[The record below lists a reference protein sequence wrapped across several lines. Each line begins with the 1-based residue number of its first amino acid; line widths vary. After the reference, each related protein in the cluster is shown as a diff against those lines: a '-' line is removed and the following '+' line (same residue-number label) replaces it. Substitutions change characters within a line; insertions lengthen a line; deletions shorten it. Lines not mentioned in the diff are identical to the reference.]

1 MPKKIYLLIQTII
14 YILFIYADF
23 NGINSSLI
31 KYSGIII
38 NFIFSFYLYIKK
50 DLDDILLPLALIL
63 TAIADYF
70 LLIKDNNYQWGILC
84 FCLVQTIYAYKIDK
98 LKSIPIRI
106 LFLIICILILKI
118 SNQSFNLTNILA
130 IYSITNLT
138 LNVIISFIKNKNMFS
153 IALLLFWL
161 CDINVGIYNLQIK
174 YIYPIAGMLMWIFYF
189 PSQILLTISGGDHE
203 KK

>member
-1 MPKKIYLLIQTII
+1 MLKKIYLLIQTII

-38 NFIFSFYLYIKK
+38 NFIFSIYLYIKK
-50 DLDDILLPLALIL
+50 DLDDILLPLALIV

-130 IYSITNLT
+130 TYSITNLT

-189 PSQILLTISGGDHE
+189 PSQILLTISGGSYE

>member
-1 MPKKIYLLIQTII
+1 MLKKIYLLIQTII
-14 YILFIYADF
+14 YLLFIYADF

-38 NFIFSFYLYIKK
+38 NFIFSIYLYIKK
-50 DLDDILLPLALIL
+50 DIDDILLPLALIL

-130 IYSITNLT
+130 TYSIANLT

-189 PSQILLTISGGDHE
+189 PSQILLTISGGSYE